1 MNLIKKLIL
10 FAIIIAG
17 FTGCDSDGNK
27 PAQPDMTFN
36 QIEAGQ
42 FDPAGCETYI
52 GAHPVFPDELLCC
65 TDPSSGSAPVCAP
78 GDTPDIPCVIE
89 YKFCEDGTATRA
101 FSPNPKTGMPGHA
114 ISTSGFWTVD
124 HDTGA
129 LEIVTIASSM
139 GGAMTMKTTE
149 TFPSAFTYDNG
160 TRLDIYSFTAV
171 TIDDFGIGDYHRDA
185 SSLTVVSGIWEATLD
200 ADMNTDLTVT
210 ADGYKSAYMLD
221 TACDPS
227 GSMVCNATPASG
239 EIITSGTH
247 TLPLDIYSTPSGDLM
262 FQTDAT
268 RALVLKRQND
278 ICDGIDC
285 GDNGNCDEGICI
297 CDTGY
302 EGDSC
307 EADINECDPDP
318 CQNGGSCTEG
328 VPGTYVCTCINEYS
342 GVNCQNCPGD
352 ADGDGYGDPANV
364 LCTHPELDCDDS
376 HASVYPGA
384 PELCDGMDNQCPADP
399 GYGSTD
405 EGYSLCRETVAIPA
419 GCFAMGDAFDPE
431 GWDDELPVHEVCV
444 SAFKMDRHEITNAEY
459 AGCVADGGCTP
470 PKSSSSYSR
479 EKYYGNPTYN
489 DYPVIWMEWNQLNEY
504 CNWAGKRLPTEAE
517 WEYSARGGLT
527 GKRYPWGDDI
537 SSLNANYGMNIGDTS
552 PVESYEPNG
561 YGLYDMAG
569 NVWEWVFDWYNEDN
583 YCDRP
588 YPDTD
593 PTGPSSGFRRV
604 TRGGSWDHRTFGL
617 RVANRCDNCHADR
630 HGNNLGGRCV
640 QE

>member
-1 MNLIKKLIL
+1 
-10 FAIIIAG
+10 
-17 FTGCDSDGNK
+17 
-27 PAQPDMTFN
+27 
-36 QIEAGQ
+36 
-42 FDPAGCETYI
+42 
-52 GAHPVFPDELLCC
+52 
-65 TDPSSGSAPVCAP
+65 
-78 GDTPDIPCVIE
+78 VIE

-114 ISTSGFWTVD
+114 ISTSGFWNVD
-124 HDTGA
+124 PDTGG

-160 TRLDIYSFTAV
+160 TRLDIYSFSAV
-171 TIDDFGIGDYHRDA
+171 TIDEFGIGDYHRDA
-185 SSLTVVSGIWEATLD
+185 YSLTVVSGIWEATLD
-200 ADMNTDLTVT
+200 AEMGTDLTVT
-210 ADGYKSAYMLD
+210 ANGYKSTYVLD
-221 TACDPS
+221 TACEPP
-227 GSMVCNATPASG
+227 GSMVCNATPASD
-239 EIITSGTH
+239 EVITNGTH
-247 TLPLDIYSTPSGDLM
+247 TLPLDMYLTPSGNLM
-262 FQTDAT
+262 FQTDVT
-268 RALVLKRQND
+268 RALALKRQAD
-278 ICDGIDC
+278 MCDGIDC
-285 GDNGNCDEGICI
+285 GENGSCAEGMCI
-297 CDTGY
+297 CDAGY

-318 CQNGGSCTEG
+318 CQNSGSCMEG
-328 VPGTYVCTCINEYS
+328 VPGKYVCTCINEYS

-352 ADGDGYGDPANV
+352 GDGDGYGDPANA
-364 LCTHPELDCDDS
+364 LCAHPQLDCDDS

-405 EGYSLCRETVAIPA
+405 DGYSLCRETVAIPA
-419 GCFAMGDAFDPE
+419 GCFDMGDAFGPE
-431 GWDDELPVHEVCV
+431 GWDDELPVHQVCV
-444 SAFKMDRHEITNAEY
+444 SEFAMDRHEITNAEY
-459 AGCVADGGCTP
+459 AGCVADGGCTA

-517 WEYSARGGLT
+517 WEYSARGGLS
-527 GKRYPWGDDI
+527 GSRYPWGDDI

-552 PVESYEPNG
+552 PVESYAPNG

-569 NVWEWVFDWYNEDN
+569 NVWEWVSDWYNED
-583 YCDRP
+583 YYSDRP
-588 YPDTD
+588 YPDYD
-593 PTGPSSGFRRV
+593 PTGPANGFRRV

-617 RVANRCDNCHADR
+617 RVANRCDNCHAER

-640 QE
+640 QDVGLHPKLIQVK